1 MNIDKKFT
9 EVFQGKLCQ
18 VFIYLIDQCN
28 LNCVHCLYKPQL
40 TFQLS
45 KKMIPFNTA
54 KSLLDA
60 FKKLGATKVTL
71 MGGEPTLY
79 PQLLE
84 LIIYAKNIGYTYVR
98 IDTNGMFDS
107 KLLENPD
114 MKNLDEITF
123 SLDGYNSRTN
133 DFYRGKGVF
142 KKCSSNI
149 KRAVKLGYKVQITS
163 CVHKRLT
170 KIDDGKLG
178 IIRMI
183 EYAKKLDI
191 DLINFHDLLKMK
203 IPRDV
208 WTGNISPSFEEYSS
222 AIARVLEYMEQ
233 NKSFKIRIPQRL
245 IKASLFMKNPEYY
258 GYCSGKQSDRL
269 LVFPD
274 GILRICSL
282 LIGSPYYIGTYDH
295 DSIKWNNSPTNE
307 MVKYNNK
314 YYSPCSV
321 SKNTC
326 SDKSIVPLCIAFK
339 PKQSEPIWN
348 YRLKWEERK
357 K

>member
-1 MNIDKKFT
+1 MNADKKIT

-18 VFIYLIDQCN
+18 VFMYLIDKCD
-28 LNCVHCLYKPQL
+28 LNCVHCLYKTQL

-45 KKMIPFNTA
+45 KKMIPFDIA
-54 KSLLDA
+54 KSLLDE
-60 FKKLGATKVTL
+60 FRKLGATKITL

-79 PQLLE
+79 PNLPE
-84 LIIYAKNIGYTYVR
+84 LITYAKNIGYSYVR
-98 IDTNGMFDS
+98 IDTNGMFNPKILEDS
-107 KLLENPD
+107 N

-123 SLDGYNSRTN
+123 SLDGYNNKTN
-133 DFYRGKGVF
+133 DPYRGKGVF

-149 KRAVKLGYKVQITS
+149 KYALKLGYKVQITS
-163 CVHKRLT
+163 CIHKGLT
-170 KIDDGKLG
+170 RVDNGKLG

-183 EYAKKLDI
+183 EYAKKLGI
-191 DLINFHDLLKMK
+191 DSINFHDLLKMK

-208 WTGNISPSFEEYSS
+208 WTSDIAPSFKKYSS
-222 AIARVLEYMEQ
+222 AIEKVMEYMDK

-245 IKASLFMKNPEYY
+245 IKASLFLKNPEYY
-258 GYCSGKQSDRL
+258 GYCSGRQSDRL

-274 GILRICSL
+274 GTLRTCSL
-282 LIGSPYYIGTYDH
+282 LIGSPYYVGTYDKNN
-295 DSIKWNNSPTNE
+295 IKWNNSPTNE
-307 MVKYNNK
+307 SIRYNK
-314 YYSPCSV
+314 KCYSPCSV

-326 SDKSIVPLCIAFK
+326 GDKSIIPLCIAFK
-339 PKQSEPIWN
+339 PNQNEPIWN